1 MPIIAIAESLSKK
14 VFDTREALEAAV
26 VENLLEEC
34 PFLAEANAAT
44 LRNMVSIILNY
55 NRVADNYGRPYR
67 PLVVAHGLTGAA
79 SVTSTFTFD
88 FSGGKLTVLATA
100 NEHIL
105 KVCPKCKLTACI
117 GDPVCP
123 GCNHS
128 YTGYEQEEAA
138 ITAACAALG
147 GMSAL
152 ASADSLTEAAKVTA
166 SNAVILEDTVEGFK
180 VTEGDVQ
187 RQMKDVHKYM
197 PGSVQRK

>member
-1 MPIIAIAESLSKK
+1 MPIISIAESLSKK

-34 PFLAEANAAT
+34 PFLAEANAST

-67 PLVVAHGLTGAA
+67 PLIAAHGLTGAA
-79 SVTSTFTFD
+79 SVNSTFTFD
-88 FSGGKLTVLATA
+88 FSGGKLTVLAAA

-128 YTGYEQEEAA
+128 YAGYELEEAA

-147 GMSAL
+147 VIGEL
-152 ASADSLTEAAKVTA
+152 ASASSITEAASITA
-166 SNAVILEDTVEGFK
+166 SNTVILDDAVEGFK
-180 VTEGDVQ
+180 VTEGDVD

-197 PGSVQRK
+197 PGSAQRK

>member
-14 VFDTREALEAAV
+14 VFDTREALEEAV

-34 PFLAEANAAT
+34 PFLAEANAST

-79 SVTSTFTFD
+79 SVNSTFTFD
-88 FSGGKLTVLATA
+88 FSGGKLTVLAAA

-105 KVCPKCKLTACI
+105 KVCPKCKITACI

-123 GCNHS
+123 GCNHN
-128 YTGYEQEEAA
+128 YAGHELEEAA

-147 GMSAL
+147 VTGEL
-152 ASADSLTEAAKVTA
+152 ASASSITEAASITA
-166 SNAVILEDTVEGFK
+166 SNAVILDDAVEGFK

-197 PGSVQRK
+197 PGAAQRR